1 MVKGE
6 VAPSSRCRFDFLMIV
21 SYWYWETI
29 NNIGSN
35 YGYVGEEILLFNEL
49 VPYLS
54 WLLSCEYLVGAYTRQ
69 NCWWETHFT
78 TKLLVECELRAV
90 SKN

>member
-49 VPYLS
+49 VPYLRVGCS
-54 WLLSCEYLVGAYTRQ
+54 LVST
-69 NCWWETHFT
+69 
-78 TKLLVECELRAV
+78 
-90 SKN
+90 

>member
-54 WLLSCEYLVGAYTRQ
+54 WLLSCECFSWHIQHDKIVGERWAA
-69 NCWWETHFT
+69 
-78 TKLLVECELRAV
+78 LGVD
-90 SKN
+90 

>member
-49 VPYLS
+49 VPF
-54 WLLSCEYLVGAYTRQ
+54 LVGCSLVSALVGTY
-69 NCWWETHFT
+69 NT
-78 TKLLVECELRAV
+78 TKLLVGDFISRIGLD
-90 SKN
+90 

>member
-49 VPYLS
+49 VPYLIGCSLVVLRWHIQHDKIVGES
-54 WLLSCEYLVGAYTRQ
+54 WAALGVD
-69 NCWWETHFT
+69 
-78 TKLLVECELRAV
+78 
-90 SKN
+90 

>member
-54 WLLSCEYLVGAYTRQ
+54 WLLSCGLTVLV
-69 NCWWETHFT
+69 
-78 TKLLVECELRAV
+78 VLRWHIQHDKIVGERWAALGV
-90 SKN
+90 D